1 MPRRNSP
8 ERRQV
13 VPDMKYNSERVA
25 MFINRLMYDGKK
37 STATRV
43 FYNALEMIDSRG
55 GEMPAI
61 DVFEE
66 ALRNVG
72 PRVEVR
78 PKRVGGTTYQ
88 VPYEVNNY
96 RALTLAMRWLL
107 ASSRKRSGR
116 SMSEKLANE
125 FMDAAKGQGASVKKR
140 DDTHRMA
147 DANRA
152 FAHFSRY

>member
-8 ERRQV
+8 ERRPV
-13 VPDMKYNSERVA
+13 EPDMKYNSVHVS

-43 FYNALEMIDSRG
+43 LYNAFDKMAQRG
-55 GEMPAI
+55 DQPAI
-61 DVFEE
+61 DIFDQ
-66 ALRNVG
+66 ALKNVG

-96 RALTLAMRWLL
+96 RALTLAMRWIL
-107 ASSRKRSGR
+107 ASARKRSGR
-116 SMSEKLANE
+116 SMSDKLANE
-125 FMDAAKGQGASVKKR
+125 LMDAAKGQGASVKKR

>member
-8 ERRQV
+8 ERRPV
-13 VPDMKYNSERVA
+13 EPDMKYNSERVS

-43 FYNALEMIDSRG
+43 LYNSFDLIENRG
-55 GEMPAI
+55 DRPAI
-61 DVFEE
+61 EVFEE
-66 ALRNVG
+66 ALKNVG

-107 ASSRKRSGR
+107 ASARKRSGR

-125 FMDAAKGQGASVKKR
+125 LMDAAKGQGASVKKR

>member
-1 MPRRNSP
+1 
-8 ERRQV
+8 
-13 VPDMKYNSERVA
+13 MKFNSERVA

-37 STATRV
+37 STATRLLYDA
-43 FYNALEMIDSRG
+43 FELMDKRG
-55 GEMPAI
+55 DQPAI
-61 DVFEE
+61 ELFEQ
-66 ALRNVG
+66 ALKNVG

-125 FMDAAKGQGASVKKR
+125 LMDAAKGQGAAVKRR